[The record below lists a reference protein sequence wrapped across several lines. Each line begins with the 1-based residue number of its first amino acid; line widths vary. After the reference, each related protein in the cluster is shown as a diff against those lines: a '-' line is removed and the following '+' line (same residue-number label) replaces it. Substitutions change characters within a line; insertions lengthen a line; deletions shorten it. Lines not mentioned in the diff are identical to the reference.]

1 MPPPVRPKSDETRRP
16 AIVLALVVMLPLGLY
31 RGYVVHRLWNWFVA
45 PLGAPEI
52 GVAQAWGLVWLASLM
67 TQQAQAPD
75 DRPALESIVNVV
87 VESVLL
93 STFGLL
99 MGWWL
104 S

>member
-1 MPPPVRPKSDETRRP
+1 MPAPRRPRSDETRGV

-31 RGYVVHRLWNWFVA
+31 RGYAVHRLWNWFAV
-45 PLGAPEI
+45 PLGAPEV
-52 GVAQAWGLVWLASLM
+52 GVAEAWGLVWLASLL
-67 TQQAQAPD
+67 TQQKQPQD
-75 DRPALESIVNVV
+75 DRPALVSIVEVV
-87 VESVLL
+87 SESVLL